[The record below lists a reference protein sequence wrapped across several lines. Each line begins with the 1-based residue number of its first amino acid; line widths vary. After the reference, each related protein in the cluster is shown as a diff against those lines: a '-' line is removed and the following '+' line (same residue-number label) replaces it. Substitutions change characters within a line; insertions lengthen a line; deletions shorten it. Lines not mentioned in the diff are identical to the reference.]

1 MRMRIGVLLC
11 YGLITGVL
19 TLASS
24 AIVFGERLPIR
35 SYTIADGLPRD
46 YISCIVPDTHGFL
59 WFCTPEGLS
68 RFDGYRFVNYGTDK
82 GLPHRSVRDLLE
94 SSDGSYWVA
103 TGDGL
108 VHFNPIETPSD
119 LQVQNQSKLGGGV
132 SLTSNKFTIY
142 RPDGNDDNRSFNVLL
157 QDQAKVIWGG
167 TDAGLYKM
175 EKTGGQWS
183 LSYVD
188 IGLPKNP
195 WLSTVAAMIQ
205 DHQQALWI
213 GTPNGLYHR
222 FADGRVEHFT
232 TREGLPFNDVR
243 SLLEDDAGRVWVGT
257 TLGLCSLLTETE
269 RGKTIVDRVYGE
281 QDGLPAKIVTALF
294 ESDGELWIGTTG
306 GLSRLVTSGS
316 QQRFRSYTTGE
327 GLSDKLVT
335 KLAEDHAGNLWIGT
349 ESGGAMKLAR
359 NGFTTYSEGD
369 GLNGTRMASI
379 FESREGQV
387 FVVSSKGFIQRF
399 DGSGFLA
406 IKPNLPA
413 QIKDAGWGWHQIAF
427 QDRSGEWWVPTS
439 QGLCR
444 FARVSKIEQLAQTR
458 PKALYTTRD
467 GLTGDQI
474 FRLYEDARGD
484 IWIATL
490 DHEGSTLTRWERATE
505 TFHRY
510 ASTDGMPATAPTAF
524 REDRAGHLWIGF
536 YGGGIVR
543 YSSGHFSMFTATDGL
558 PAGMIRDL
566 YMDQSGRL
574 WIATGLGGLARVDD
588 PTIENPR
595 FVKYTVANGLASD
608 QVTCITED
616 RQGRMYVGTGRGLDR
631 LDLYTDRFKHYTAAD
646 GLGNNVVNVSFR
658 DHQGA
663 LWFGTLQGLARLIP
677 ADRPPSAPP
686 ILITALRVGG
696 VAKTL
701 SDLGERMLNGLILE
715 PDQNQFQIEFVGL
728 SFGVGD
734 ALRYQIKLE
743 GADDDW
749 SLPSEE
755 RAVNYARLAPGTYRF
770 LVRAVSA
777 DGVVSATP
785 ASISF
790 QVLPPIWQR
799 WWFVTLTALLL
810 SSLIYLGYKFRLRR
824 LLEIE
829 RVRVRIA
836 TDLHDDIGSS
846 LSRMAILSEVVKQDG
861 SVVHRESLERLTDI
875 ADTSRGLVDTMSDI
889 VWSIDPRRDDVQSV
903 VLRVRQ
909 FAADI
914 FEPRGIRWEFH
925 SSPDLSRVK
934 LSPEQRRHLFL
945 IFKEALTNIVRHA
958 NSKHVYLKIQ
968 TGKEQLQAEISDDGV
983 GMPASS
989 GSESNPNNRGG
1000 HGLENMRSRA
1010 KQIGGSLNIC
1020 STCEGTKVS
1029 LTMPINTG
1037 HGMNMLFRLWR
1048 K

>member
-1 MRMRIGVLLC
+1 
-11 YGLITGVL
+11 L
-19 TLASS
+19 TIAGNVR
-24 AIVFGERLPIR
+24 AERLPIR

-59 WFCTPEGLS
+59 WFCTAEGLS
-68 RFDGYRFVNYGTDK
+68 RFDGYRFVNYGTEK

-94 SSDGSYWVA
+94 SSDGTYWVA

-108 VHFNPIETPSD
+108 VHFNPIETPSNGQ
-119 LQVQNQSKLGGGV
+119 LPNQSKLGGGV
-132 SLTSNKFTIY
+132 SSTTNRFTIY
-142 RPDGNDDNRSFNVLL
+142 RPEGNEDNHSFNVLL
-157 QDQAKVIWGG
+157 QDQTNVIWGG

-183 LSYVD
+183 LSSVD
-188 IGLPKNP
+188 IGLPKNH
-195 WLSTVAAMIQ
+195 WSSSVVAIIQ

-213 GTPNGLYHR
+213 GTTNGLYHR

-232 TREGLPFNDVR
+232 TREGIPFDDVR
-243 SLLEDDAGRVWVGT
+243 SLLEDDKGRVWVGT
-257 TLGLCSLLTETE
+257 SLGLCSLLPEAE
-269 RGKTIVDRVYGE
+269 RGKTVVDRVYGE
-281 QDGLPAKIVTALF
+281 QDGLPAKIVTSLF
-294 ESDGELWIGTTG
+294 ESDGELWVGTSG
-306 GLSRLVTSGS
+306 GLSRSVTSGS
-316 QQRFRSYTTGE
+316 QQQFRSYTTGE

-335 KLAEDHAGNLWIGT
+335 KLAEDQAENLWIGT

-369 GLNGTRMASI
+369 GLNGTRIASI
-379 FESREGQV
+379 FENRDGEL
-387 FVVSSKGFIQRF
+387 FVVANKGYIQRF
-399 DGSGFLA
+399 DGRGFVA
-406 IKPNLPA
+406 TKPNLPT

-427 QDRSGEWWVPTS
+427 QDRNGEWWVPTS

-444 FARVSKIEQLAQTR
+444 FARVSRIEQLAQTR

-474 FRLYEDARGD
+474 FRLYEDVRGD
-484 IWIATL
+484 IWISTL
-490 DHEGSTLTRWERATE
+490 DHEGSTLTRWDRATE
-505 TFHRY
+505 TFHPY
-510 ASTDGMPATAPTAF
+510 TSADGMPGTAPTAF
-524 REDRAGHLWIGF
+524 GEDRAGHLWIGF
-536 YGGGIVR
+536 SGGGVVR
-543 YSSGHFSMFTATDGL
+543 YSSGHFAMFTPTDGL

-566 YMDQSGRL
+566 YLDQSGRL

-588 PTIENPR
+588 PTMENPR
-595 FVKYTVANGLASD
+595 FVNYTVANGLASN

-616 RQGRMYVGTGRGLDR
+616 RQGRIYVGTGRGLDR
-631 LDLYTDRFKHYTAAD
+631 LDLHTNRFKHYTAAD
-646 GLGNNVVNVSFR
+646 GLGNNFVNVSFR
-658 DHQGA
+658 DHQGV

-677 ADRPPSAPP
+677 ADRPLSAPP

-701 SDLGERMLNGLILE
+701 SDLGERTLNGLVLE

-734 ALRYQIKLE
+734 TLRYQIKLE

-749 SLPSEE
+749 SLPTEE

-770 LVRAVSA
+770 FVRAVNA

-790 QVLPPIWQR
+790 RVLPPIWQR
-799 WWFVTLTALLL
+799 WWFVLLSTLLL
-810 SSLIYLGYKFRLRR
+810 SGLIYVGYKFQVKR

-846 LSRMAILSEVVKQDG
+846 LSRMAILSEVVKQDS
-861 SVVHRESLERLTDI
+861 SVIHRESLERLTNI
-875 ADTSRGLVDTMSDI
+875 AETSRSLVDTMSDI

-909 FAADI
+909 FASDI

-925 SSPDLSRVK
+925 SPPELSRVK

-958 NSKHVYLKIQ
+958 NSANVFLKIQ
-968 TGKEQLQAEISDDGV
+968 TGKEQLQAEISDDGI
-983 GMPASS
+983 GLSASTNP
-989 GSESNPNNRGG
+989 GSEVNGRGG
-1000 HGLENMRSRA
+1000 HGLENMRARA
-1010 KQIGGSLNIC
+1010 KQIGGALEIY
-1020 STCEGTKVS
+1020 STPCDGTKVT
-1029 LTMPINTG
+1029 LTMPINRAY
-1037 HGMNMLFRLWR
+1037 GMNMLFRLWR